1 MLHSQIP
8 VPGNLQLKLSICK
21 CLFLIVPFI
30 GVTLIEPRTSV
41 TVLHLCVYVCVCVCV
56 CVYDCGHML

>member
-8 VPGNLQLKLSICK
+8 VPGNVQLKFSICK

-30 GVTLIEPRTSV
+30 GATLIKPRTSV
-41 TVLHLCVYVCVCVCV
+41 TVLHLSVYVL
-56 CVYDCGHML
+56 VYDCGHML